1 MPLNSTVS
9 QKEFEMFF
17 HMISY
22 LKSFFAPPS
31 AEMLAIVELEESK
44 RRLLEA
50 YSYTEE
56 AECRVRCYS
65 DRIDRLTQYLH
76 TSTKSSK

>member
-1 MPLNSTVS
+1 
-9 QKEFEMFF
+9 MFF
-17 HMISY
+17 QSMSY

-31 AEMLAIVELEESK
+31 AEMLAIIELEESK

-56 AECRVRCYS
+56 AECRVRCYT
-65 DRIDRLTQYLH
+65 DRIERLTQYLH
-76 TSTKSSK
+76 TSTKSNK